1 MKSSSTPARLLHQ
14 NITILTPQAPVSIP
28 VTVLDA
34 FNDESISISLNY
46 GFQLGACALLLLV
59 LLLVTPPAKLLRP
72 SSLLHVAGLTV
83 CLVRTALLEA
93 FFLSPLNHLYPVWS
107 GDFTAVPRLYLHNS
121 VAGTCF
127 SLLLLVVLEMAL
139 MHQAWT
145 MVSLWPSPVKV
156 PLVAVSGL
164 ISLLTVGW
172 RCAFA
177 VIQSNAALDLT
188 PTRGLGWVAKAALVL
203 NCLTICWY
211 CVLFNVK
218 LVLHLLTNRGIL
230 RSASSR
236 RTLTPMEVLVMT
248 NGFLM
253 IVPVIFAA
261 LEWAHFPNFES
272 ASLTQTSVVLIL
284 PLGTLVAQQ
293 ITQGRTLG
301 FLSPAASDFPEGTN
315 ARSEKSRA
323 GMATSPPGT
332 KFASVSTTCGSGSPT
347 DVLSSSSSSSRGL
360 AVKKQ
365 RLDPFD
371 LELRQ
376 IDSASALAD
385 HVRVDMDVEQEET
398 RI

>member
-1 MKSSSTPARLLHQ
+1 MKSFSAPPVNLLHQ
-14 NITILTPQAPVSIP
+14 NITLLTPQAPVSIP
-28 VTVLDA
+28 ITVLDA

-46 GFQLGACALLLLV
+46 GFQIGACALLLVV
-59 LLLVTPPAKLLRP
+59 LLVVTPTAKLLRP
-72 SSLLHVAGLTV
+72 SSLLHVAGLAV
-83 CLVRTALLEA
+83 CLVRTALLAA
-93 FFLSPLNHLYPVWS
+93 FFLSPLNHMYPVWS
-107 GDFTAVPRLYLHNS
+107 GDFSSVPRLYLHNS

-127 SLLLLVVLEMAL
+127 SLLLLLVLETAL

-145 MVSLWPSPVKV
+145 MVSLWPAPVKV
-156 PLVAVSGL
+156 VLVAVSAL
-164 ISLLTVGW
+164 ISLLTAGW

-177 VIQSNAALDLT
+177 VIQTRAALDLS
-188 PTRGLGWVAKAALVL
+188 PTRGLGWVAEAALVL

-211 CVLFNVK
+211 CALFNVK

-248 NGFLM
+248 NGVLM
-253 IVPVIFAA
+253 IVPVTFAA

-272 ASLTQTSVVLIL
+272 ASLTHTSVALIL
-284 PLGTLVAQQ
+284 PLGTLAAQQ

-301 FLSPAASDFPEGTN
+301 FLSPGASAPPD
-315 ARSEKSRA
+315 ARSEKPRS
-323 GMATSPPGT
+323 GTDPSPSAT
-332 KFASVSTTCGSGSPT
+332 KFASVSTTCGSGPPT
-347 DVLSSSSSSSRGL
+347 DVLSSSSSSHGL
-360 AVKKQ
+360 AARKQ

-376 IDSASALAD
+376 IDSTSALAD
-385 HVRVDMDVEQEET
+385 HVRVDRDVEQEET